1 MAYFALLRSII
12 LRMNSNLVDPKI
24 ENKAKI
30 DDKMNENDLDSNPFT
45 EEFDPTKEIGEETKN
60 IRDPNNLNTNIDAFE
75 AQLDIV
81 QGHDEAEGNF

>member
-1 MAYFALLRSII
+1 
-12 LRMNSNLVDPKI
+12 MNSNLVDPKI

-60 IRDPNNLNTNIDAFE
+60 IGDPNNLNTNIDAFE